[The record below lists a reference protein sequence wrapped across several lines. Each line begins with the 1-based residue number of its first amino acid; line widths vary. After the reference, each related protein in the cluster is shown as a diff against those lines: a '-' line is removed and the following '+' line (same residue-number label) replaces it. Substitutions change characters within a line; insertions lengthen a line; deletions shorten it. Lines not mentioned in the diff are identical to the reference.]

1 MTARCRGATSFTAV
15 LFTLCYLRQSAAQS
29 DGCAV
34 ADIGN
39 GLCDEGNNN
48 VFCSYDGGDC
58 CYCTCSGA
66 LCQSITF
73 DCLDPDA
80 DDEFYECEAPPP
92 TALPCSAEVQQT
104 WVVDDSAQAQALASA
119 VNCSGGSFEV
129 EWRGTVVVESVFY
142 VVDGTTLSITGDGSS
157 AAIDGN
163 AATRLFTVVNAA
175 LHLTGVDVTS
185 GASTTGGAIAAA
197 GATLTLNQTNFLR
210 NTATGDGGAI
220 FLSDGSS
227 MVCSGGGAFT
237 DNEASVDG
245 GALYV
250 TGGSVVSCGGLWFG
264 NVAGD
269 SAGAI
274 IVDGESSLSWSEDA
288 IFGFNLAETWGG
300 AVYAR
305 SGASVSWNASTRF
318 FSNTVGSLGGALAI
332 VNGSTASWIG
342 ETTFE
347 SNYATSTTS
356 GIGGALV
363 VYVSSS
369 AFWSGVTTFKNNTAE
384 VIGGAVWVADGS
396 QASCTGDETISTF
409 SGNSA
414 ENGGAIVSEDSGISF
429 EGNFSFDSN
438 RAVGLGGDT
447 GHGGAFSVS
456 GSTVSLSGEMLM
468 SSNSAVQF
476 GGAIFSRTS
485 QISWAGETALV
496 ENSGSVGGAVALF
509 FSELQWSGDASFSS
523 NYATEFGGALYVS
536 DSSAA
541 WSGNTLLLNNSAIQG
556 GGAVEAVNA
565 TVVWSGH
572 TEVFNNS
579 AEGFAGGGMDLS
591 VSSTVEWSGNTT
603 FAHNR
608 AVLGGAL
615 FASGSSSVFWSE
627 GATVFRNNSAIGTGG
642 GAIEVFGAMVSW
654 SGDTEFTGNM
664 GPSGSAVVMTYGSSG
679 SWSGGTTIF
688 ADNNASLDGTVIVD
702 NSTVSWSGA
711 TEFIGNSAESRGGAL
726 LIRNGANVSWTGDT
740 NFVSNKAVLG
750 DGGAVAT
757 NALST
762 SDSTLFIN
770 GTTIFSDN
778 SAGGN
783 GGGIALF
790 VDVALNIGT
799 VDVSFVGNSAGV
811 AGGAMFVSGVSIGP
825 RFNSV
830 SFVSNSAEIG
840 GGISIFGSGTDESGD
855 LPTTFDTCQFI
866 GNQAIST
873 GGAINSAAGEDA
885 IENSVFEGNSAG
897 TGGALRLAG
906 EAYISNCSFLENTSD
921 EGEGAA
927 VSNIGFISSIT
938 NVSFD
943 ANGFD
948 CPAGTFLNVTG
959 SGDHF
964 EAICNGCDTTCDGC
978 VFAEGSLAPICTEV
992 MDHST
997 SDGGNVT
1004 LQTLSI
1010 DRGFWRASASST
1022 EVLACYHADACLGG
1036 VTGASGYCEEGYEGP
1051 CASCSITCSLDAQVS
1066 CRTRCQLLRK
1076 LHKAG
1081 GCFPSPHL
1089 IGKLQRMDTSN
1100 TQPDDLTTR
1109 PQRMAGIRE
1118 GGIVERVTRYI
1129 PLQSLKIVIVSWQ
1142 ILTQFTSVANVTYP
1156 DVYQELLDVLDVFN
1170 FDLSWLLSAGCVV
1183 DMNFHDRLL
1192 VSTISPIV
1200 ALLLLACTYAAA
1212 ARANRGDPEK
1222 LNIIWNKHVTMVLL
1236 LTFFVYSSVSSTLFR
1251 AFACDDL
1258 DYSKYYLRA
1267 DYSIECDSSEHRG
1280 IQVYAGFMIVIYT
1293 MGIPSLYAE
1302 LLFKNRDVLKDEDP
1316 DREEP
1321 PRVKSISNL
1330 WEPYKP
1336 AVFYYEV
1343 IECFRRVLLAGVVVF
1358 IYPNTAAQIAVTLL
1372 IAFAFALLSEG
1383 LAPYASRWDAWISR
1397 IGHIVVFLSMYVAL
1411 LLKVD
1416 VSDER
1421 ASSQEVFEGVLV
1433 AVHVCMILV
1442 VLVEAAVQAWSL
1454 RKERRALSTAPP
1466 RFRSGKSLTRNP

>member
-1 MTARCRGATSFTAV
+1 MTARCRGAASLTAV
-15 LFTLCYLRQSAAQS
+15 LFMLCCLRRGAAQS
-29 DGCAV
+29 DSCAV

-58 CYCTCSGA
+58 CPCTCSGE
-66 LCQSITF
+66 LCQSVNF

-129 EWRGTVVVESVFY
+129 EWRGTVVVESAFY

-157 AAIDGN
+157 ATIDGN

-185 GASTTGGAIAAA
+185 GASTAGGAIAAA
-197 GATLTLNQTNFLR
+197 GATLTLNETNFLT
-210 NTATGDGGAI
+210 NTATGNGGAI

-237 DNEASVDG
+237 NNEASVDG

-250 TGGSVVSCGGLWFG
+250 TGGSVVSCGGSWFG

-269 SAGAI
+269 SGGAI
-274 IVDGESSLSWSEDA
+274 IVDGESSLSWSEDC
-288 IFGFNLAETWGG
+288 IFGFNVAETWGG

-305 SGASVSWNASTRF
+305 SGGSVLWNASTRF
-318 FSNTVGSLGGALAI
+318 LSNTVEFLGGALAI
-332 VNGSTASWIG
+332 VNGSTASWTG

-347 SNYATSTTS
+347 SNNAISTTS

-369 AFWSGVTTFKNNTAE
+369 ASWSGVTTFENNAAE
-384 VIGGAVWVADGS
+384 VIGGAVWVAEGS
-396 QASCTGDETISTF
+396 EASCTGDETINTF

-414 ENGGAIVSEDSGISF
+414 QNGGAIAIEDSGISF
-429 EGNFSFDSN
+429 EGNSSFNSN
-438 RAVGLGGDT
+438 RAVGLEDDT
-447 GHGGAFSVS
+447 GFGGAFAAT

-476 GGAIFSRTS
+476 GGAILSRTS
-485 QISWAGETALV
+485 QISLAGETTLV
-496 ENSGSVGGAVALF
+496 DNSGAVGGAVALF
-509 FSELQWSGDASFSS
+509 SSSGLGWSGDTSFSS
-523 NYATEFGGALYVS
+523 NYATEDGGALYVS
-536 DSSAA
+536 DSSAS
-541 WSGNTLLLNNSAIQG
+541 WSGNTLLLNNSAMVR

-579 AEGFAGGGMDLS
+579 AGGSGGGGMDF
-591 VSSTVEWSGNTT
+591 SSSTTVEWSGNTT

-608 AVLGGAL
+608 GVFGGAL
-615 FASGSSSVFWSE
+615 SAFSSSSVLWS
-627 GATVFRNNSAIGTGG
+627 GGTTVFLNNSADLTG
-642 GAIEVFGAMVSW
+642 GAIEVFGSTISW
-654 SGDTEFTGNM
+654 SGDTEFTGNS
-664 GPSGSAVVMTYGSSG
+664 GLSGSAVFVSFGSSG

-688 ADNNASLDGTVIVD
+688 ADNNASLDSTVLVD

-711 TEFIGNSAESRGGAL
+711 TEFIGNSAEGRGGAL
-726 LIRNGANVSWTGDT
+726 LFGNGASVSWTGDT
-740 NFVSNKAVLG
+740 NFVSNEAVLG

-757 NALST
+757 QVLST
-762 SDSTLFIN
+762 SNSTLFIN

-783 GGGIALF
+783 GGGMALF
-790 VDVALNIGT
+790 VDTAMIIGA

-840 GGISIFGSGTDESGD
+840 GGVSIFGSGTDESGD
-855 LPTTFDTCQFI
+855 FPATFDTCQFI
-866 GNQAIST
+866 GNQATST

-927 VSNIGFISSIT
+927 VSNIGFISRIT
-938 NVSFD
+938 NASFGG
-943 ANGFD
+943 NGFD
-948 CPAGTFLNVTG
+948 CPAGTFLNVTA

-964 EAICNGCDTTCDGC
+964 EVICNGCETTCDGC
-978 VFAEGSLAPICTEV
+978 VFAEGPLAPICTEV

-1010 DRGFWRASASST
+1010 DRGFWRANTSST

-1051 CASCSITCSLDAQVS
+1051 YCGICSDGYTEQLSFACSKCS
-1066 CRTRCQLLRK
+1066 ENS
-1076 LHKAG
+1076 AG
-1081 GCFPSPHL
+1081 GIVVAVVLALL
-1089 IGKLQRMDTSN
+1089 IFFLAVAVVSYVTSGEV
-1100 TQPDDLTTR
+1100 D
-1109 PQRMAGIRE
+1109 MGSK
-1118 GGIVERVTRYI
+1118 GGIVERVARYI
-1129 PLQSLKIVIVSWQ
+1129 PLQSLKVVIVSWQ

-1156 DVYQELLDVLDVFN
+1156 DVYQDLLDVLDLFN

-1200 ALLLLACTYAAA
+1200 VLLLLACTYAAA

-1222 LNIIWNKHVTMVLL
+1222 LNVIWNKHVTMVLL

-1258 DYSKYYLRA
+1258 DDGKYYLRA
-1267 DYSIECDSSEHRG
+1267 DYSIECDSPEHRG
-1280 IQVYAGFMIVIYT
+1280 IQVYAGFMIVMYT
-1293 MGIPSLYAE
+1293 VGIPALYAE

-1316 DREEP
+1316 DREDP

-1330 WEPYKP
+1330 WESYKP

-1397 IGHIVVFLSMYVAL
+1397 IGHIIVFLSMYVAL

-1421 ASSQEVFEGVLV
+1421 ASSQEVFEAVLV
-1433 AVHVCMILV
+1433 AVHVSMVLV
-1442 VLVEAAVQAWSL
+1442 VLAEAAIQAWSL
-1454 RKERRALSTAPP
+1454 REERRALSAPSP
-1466 RFRSGKSLTRNP
+1466 RFRSGRSLTRNP

>member
-15 LFTLCYLRQSAAQS
+15 LFTLCYLRQGAGQS
-29 DGCAV
+29 DSCAV

-66 LCQSITF
+66 LCQSVTF

-210 NTATGDGGAI
+210 NTATGNGGAI

-250 TGGSVVSCGGLWFG
+250 TGGSVVSCGGSWFG

-288 IFGFNLAETWGG
+288 FFGFNLAETWGG

-305 SGASVSWNASTRF
+305 SGASVSWNASTWF

-369 AFWSGVTTFKNNTAE
+369 ASWSGATTFKNNAAE
-384 VIGGAVWVADGS
+384 VIGGAVWVAVGS
-396 QASCTGDETISTF
+396 EASCTGDETISTF

-429 EGNFSFDSN
+429 EGNSSFDSN
-438 RAVGLGGDT
+438 RAVGLEVDT

-485 QISWAGETALV
+485 QISWAGETALM
-496 ENSGSVGGAVALF
+496 ENSGAVGGAVALF

-523 NYATEFGGALYVS
+523 NYATEDGGALYVS
-536 DSSAA
+536 GSSAA
-541 WSGNTLLLNNSAIQG
+541 WSGNTLLLNNSALQG

-579 AEGFAGGGMDLS
+579 AGGFGGGGMDFS

-608 AVLGGAL
+608 AVFGGAL
-615 FASGSSSVFWSE
+615 YVSGSSSVFWSE
-627 GATVFRNNSAIGTGG
+627 GATIFLNNSATSAG
-642 GAIEVFGAMVSW
+642 GAIEVFGSMISW
-654 SGDTEFTGNM
+654 SGDTEFTGNE
-664 GPSGSAVVMTYGSSG
+664 GLSGSAVFATFGSSG

-688 ADNNASLDGTVIVD
+688 AGNNASLDGTVIVD

-740 NFVSNKAVLG
+740 NFVSNEAVLG

-783 GGGIALF
+783 GGGVALF

-799 VDVSFVGNSAGV
+799 VDISFVGNSAGV
-811 AGGAMFVSGVSIGP
+811 AGGAMFVSGVSVGP

-830 SFVSNSAEIG
+830 SFVSNSAQIG

-855 LPTTFDTCQFI
+855 LPTTFDTCQFV

-927 VSNIGFISSIT
+927 VSNIGFLSSIT
-938 NVSFD
+938 NASFD
-943 ANGFD
+943 GNGFD

-1051 CASCSITCSLDAQVS
+1051 YCGICSDGYTEQLSFACSKCS
-1066 CRTRCQLLRK
+1066 ENS
-1076 LHKAG
+1076 AG
-1081 GCFPSPHL
+1081 GIAVAVVLALL
-1089 IGKLQRMDTSN
+1089 ILFLAVAVVSYVTSGEVGMG
-1100 TQPDDLTTR
+1100 R
-1109 PQRMAGIRE
+1109 K

-1170 FDLSWLLSAGCVV
+1170 FDLGWLLSAGCVV

-1258 DYSKYYLRA
+1258 DYSKDYLRA
-1267 DYSIECDSSEHRG
+1267 DYSIECDSSAHRG
-1280 IQVYAGFMIVIYT
+1280 IQVYAGFMILIYT
-1293 MGIPSLYAE
+1293 VGIPALYAE

-1383 LAPYASRWDAWISR
+1383 LAPYASRWDTWISR

-1454 RKERRALSTAPP
+1454 RQERRALSTAPP